1 MARVVDPGGHEP
13 EALRRLVE
21 FRGKDVIDIG
31 CGDGRTTRQIA
42 LTAASVL
49 GVDPDVDAIARARD
63 AAGDEAD
70 GITFTAADAVA
81 LDLPPASFDV
91 VVFSRS
97 L

>member
-1 MARVVDPGGHEP
+1 MET
-13 EALRRLVE
+13 LRRLVT

-31 CGDGRTTRQIA
+31 CGEGRTARHIGR
-42 LTAASVL
+42 TAASIL
-49 GVDPDVDAIARARD
+49 GVDPDEKAIARAWD
-63 AAGDEAD
+63 GAGGEAD
-70 GITFTAADAVA
+70 GCTFMTADAVT